1 MLRLRLLDGKRL
13 DAVAQMALLG
23 SRDARQLFGV
33 FALRQPM
40 LTAQAL
46 LLSTQ
51 IGDLLLQLDLVRLGL
66 LQRFA
71 VRLQR
76 LDGGVQ
82 VADLRQQLIALR
94 LQLGELAILSLQA
107 LHAVGF
113 GGDATAQLI
122 LLRFELH
129 QRFLGR
135 GSP

>member
-1 MLRLRLLDGKRL
+1 ML
-13 DAVAQMALLG
+13 
-23 SRDARQLFGV
+23 
-33 FALRQPM
+33 ALRQPM
-40 LTAQAL
+40 LAAQAL

-94 LQLGELAILSLQA
+94 LQLGELAILALQT

-135 GSP
+135 RSLEVNCARRSCSAVSACAGEAPVQSRP

>member
-1 MLRLRLLDGKRL
+1 M
-13 DAVAQMALLG
+13 
-23 SRDARQLFGV
+23 
-33 FALRQPM
+33 
-40 LTAQAL
+40 
-46 LLSTQ
+46 STQ
-51 IGDLLLQLDLVRLGL
+51 IGDLLLQLDLVRLESS

-82 VADLRQQLIALR
+82 VVIFASSSSRWASARRTRDP
-94 LQLGELAILSLQA
+94 LAFQRA

-135 GSP
+135 CGPLR